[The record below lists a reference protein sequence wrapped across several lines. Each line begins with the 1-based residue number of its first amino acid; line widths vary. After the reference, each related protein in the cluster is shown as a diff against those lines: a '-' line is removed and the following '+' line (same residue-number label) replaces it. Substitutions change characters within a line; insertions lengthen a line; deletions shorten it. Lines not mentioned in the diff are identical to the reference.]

1 MKNMAEGRVCR
12 GVGTRLFA
20 ASAASAAS
28 GFFRVRVASRGSVFQ
43 RAPYAF

>member
-20 ASAASAAS
+20 ASAAS
-28 GFFRVRVASRGSVFQ
+28 GFFRVRAASRGSVFQ